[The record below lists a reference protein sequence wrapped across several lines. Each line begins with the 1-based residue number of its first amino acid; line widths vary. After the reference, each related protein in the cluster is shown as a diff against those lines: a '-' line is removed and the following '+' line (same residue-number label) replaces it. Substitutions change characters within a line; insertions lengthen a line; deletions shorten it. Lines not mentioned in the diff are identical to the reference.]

1 MTARDAEIP
10 EMHFGRLVAF
20 SMLLVVASFSAT
32 LVVSQWR
39 LQPIEA
45 LALDIA
51 RDAAPSIEH
60 LSAVRTELIRLGMYV
75 NEYVTRTDNGG
86 MISRDDIQTVRRRLD
101 TEIDAY
107 RALPSSPEEAKQLK
121 AIENGLTILD
131 RATENALDEADATS
145 FESARLMSY
154 APFRDRLEGVDESVA
169 RLKGLNTEHAQARSE
184 DILRARRV
192 AMILTT
198 VLGMVSLVVA
208 IIASILVL
216 RVLRGRNRLMM
227 KHGRLLAERATELEA
242 FAGRVAHDLKNPL
255 GTMALLVLLAARRRG
270 DDPKLR
276 EVLDKLTSQVK
287 SMDQIIDGLLAFAQ
301 SGANP
306 PSGARA
312 DLRTTLDEVVAEV
325 RASAEAVSAELQIA
339 SFSATQL
346 ACSPAALTSVLSNL
360 LCNAVKYLG
369 DGKREPR
376 RISIHVKDHDEL
388 TRIEVEDTGPGLPPG
403 SERIIFEP
411 FRRLTNTNQPGIGL
425 GLATVKKIVEAY
437 KGRVGVVSTW
447 GCGSTFW
454 FEIPKAPHDVAPVLS
469 APDLPR
475 GRESPAATAQ

>member
-10 EMHFGRLVAF
+10 EMHFGRHVAF

-60 LSAVRTELIRLGMYV
+60 LSTVRTELIRLGMYV
-75 NEYVTRTDNGG
+75 NEHVTRTDNEA

-101 TEIDAY
+101 AELNAY
-107 RALPSSPEEAKQLK
+107 RVLPSSPEEAKQLK
-121 AIENGLTILD
+121 AIENDLSLLD
-131 RATENALDEADATS
+131 RATENALDEADATL

-154 APFRDRLEGVDESVA
+154 APFHDRLERVDESVA
-169 RLKGLNTEHAQARSE
+169 RLKGLNTKHAQARSE
-184 DILRARRV
+184 EILRARRV

-276 EVLDKLTSQVK
+276 EDLDRLTSQIK
-287 SMDQIIDGLLAFAQ
+287 GMDQIIDGLLAFAR

-312 DLRTTLDEVVAEV
+312 DLRTTLDEAVADV
-325 RASAEAVSAELQIA
+325 RASAEAMSAELQIV
-339 SFSATQL
+339 SFSPTQL

-360 LCNAVKYLG
+360 LCNAVKYIG
-369 DGKREPR
+369 DGTRAPR
-376 RISIHVKDHDEL
+376 RISIHVKDHGEL

-454 FEIPKAPHDVAPVLS
+454 FEIPKAPCDVAPALS
-469 APDLPR
+469 APNLPL